1 MQLSHVYIR
10 TLLEGRSCW
19 RWNCMFSVPVFKS
32 NLVTSAE
39 ILRALIKLLLC
50 GEERRA
56 GVDKIRE
63 LGLIQPTV

>member
-1 MQLSHVYIR
+1 
-10 TLLEGRSCW
+10 
-19 RWNCMFSVPVFKS
+19 VPVFKS

-56 GVDKIRE
+56 GVDKIKE